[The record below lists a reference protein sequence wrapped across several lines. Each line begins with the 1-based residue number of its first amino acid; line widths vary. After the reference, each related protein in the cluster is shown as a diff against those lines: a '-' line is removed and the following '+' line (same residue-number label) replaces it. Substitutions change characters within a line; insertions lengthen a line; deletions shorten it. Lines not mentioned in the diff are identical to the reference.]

1 MNRRTL
7 PALMILAASAFCA
20 RPAFAD
26 DYKVDAV
33 HSAVSFKV
41 GHLGISWI
49 HGRFNQV
56 SGEFTVDGNNSSFAL
71 TIKADSVDT
80 GNSKRDGHLKSPDF
94 FNVKQFPLITFKST
108 AVKAIEGGYEVSG
121 DLTLHGKTNAV
132 TMKLLG
138 GKTAKVFGERIG
150 FSTELSLKRTD
161 YGMDQ
166 LVPAAGDEVRIDIS
180 MEGVKK

>member
-1 MNRRTL
+1 MSRRIL
-7 PALMILAASAFCA
+7 AVLIILAAGSFSTRA
-20 RPAFAD
+20 AFAD
-26 DYKVDAV
+26 DYKVDPV

-49 HGRFNQV
+49 HGRFNDA
-56 SGEFTVDGNNSSFAL
+56 SGEFTVDGNNSSFGL

-80 GNSKRDGHLKSPDF
+80 GNAKRDGHLKSPDF

-108 AVKAIEGGYEVSG
+108 GVKAIEGGYEVTG
-121 DLTLHGKTNAV
+121 DLTMHGKTNSI

-138 GKTAKVFGERIG
+138 GKTAKLYGDRIG
-150 FSTELSLKRTD
+150 FSTTLSLNRTD
-161 YGMDQ
+161 YGMTQ

-180 MEGVKK
+180 LEGVKK